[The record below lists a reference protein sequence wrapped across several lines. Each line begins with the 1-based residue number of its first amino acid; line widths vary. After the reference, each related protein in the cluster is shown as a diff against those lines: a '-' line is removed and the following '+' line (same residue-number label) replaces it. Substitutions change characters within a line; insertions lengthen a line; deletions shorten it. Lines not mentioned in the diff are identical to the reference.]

1 MKIILIGLFKAL
13 KETKI
18 KTNKKLTNKNSK
30 YLLYWFND
38 YLERLLQPIKPFL
51 HSVIT
56 YDGLVLDIIHNG
68 NWQYFIETI
77 LAGFKTN
84 NSGIINTID
93 LKNIN
98 SIKSSIENITICKQT
113 YLNFYNQIS
122 K

>member
-56 YDGLVLDIIHNG
+56 YDDLVLDIIHNE

-77 LAGFKTN
+77 LAAFKTN
-84 NSGIINTID
+84 NGGINNTID

-98 SIKSSIENITICKQT
+98 SIKSF
-113 YLNFYNQIS
+113 L
-122 K
+122 